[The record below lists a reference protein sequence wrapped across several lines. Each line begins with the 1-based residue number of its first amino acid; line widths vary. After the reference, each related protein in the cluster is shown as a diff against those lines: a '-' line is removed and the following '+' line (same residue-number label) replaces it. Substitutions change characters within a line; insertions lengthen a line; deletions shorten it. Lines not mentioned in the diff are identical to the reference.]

1 MTDEKI
7 GKMANPKTLL
17 GMKYEE
23 RPPQDRR

>member
-1 MTDEKI
+1 MVDEEI